1 MLANNLKYLRK
12 QRKETQEYVA
22 DALGINRTTYA
33 DYERGKTEPIASLLL
48 KIARYFD
55 VNPADLLIVDLG
67 VPLFHQRNSEPPNIY
82 AEGLRVVAVT
92 VNDNR
97 KENIELVPVNAIAGY
112 AIDFSNPEFIKDL
125 PRFNLPGL
133 SEGTYRAFEI
143 QGKSMP
149 PIHEGF
155 IVVGRYV
162 DRWQDLKNG
171 KRYILVLKQEGVV
184 FKRVVNEIGQNRKLV
199 LFSDNPEFLPFTVGV
214 TNVLEAWEMVAY
226 LGFPDDPINTSEAIF
241 DKLQAIDQKLSILT
255 YNNH

>member
-1 MLANNLKYLRK
+1 MLANNLKYLRR
-12 QRKETQEYVA
+12 QRKETQEHVA
-22 DALGINRTTYA
+22 DALDINRTTYA

-55 VNPADLLIVDLG
+55 VDPTDLLTVDLG
-67 VPLFHQRNSEPPNIY
+67 IPLFHQRNSEPPNIY
-82 AEGLRVVAVT
+82 ADGLRVVAVT

-97 KENIELVPVNAIAGY
+97 KENIELVPVNAVAGY
-112 AIDFSNPEFIKDL
+112 AIGFSNPEFIQDL

-133 SEGTYRAFEI
+133 PDGTYRAFEI

-171 KRYILVLKQEGVV
+171 KPYILILKNEGVV
-184 FKRVVNEIGQNRKLV
+184 FKRVINEIGQNRKLV
-199 LFSDNPEFLPFTVGV
+199 LFSDNPEFLPFTVSV

>member
-1 MLANNLKYLRK
+1 MLANNLKYLRR
-12 QRKETQEYVA
+12 QRKETQEHVA
-22 DALGINRTTYA
+22 DALEINRTTYA

-55 VNPADLLIVDLG
+55 VNPTDLLTIDLG

-82 AEGLRVVAVT
+82 VDGLRVVAVT

-97 KENIELVPVNAIAGY
+97 KENIELVPVNAVAGY
-112 AIDFSNPEFIKDL
+112 AIGFSNPEFIQDL

-133 SEGTYRAFEI
+133 SDGTYRAFEI

-149 PIHEGF
+149 PIHQGF

-162 DRWQDLKNG
+162 DQWQDLKNG
-171 KRYILVLKQEGVV
+171 KRYILVLKNEGVV
-184 FKRVVNEIGQNRKLV
+184 FKRVINEIGQNRKLV
-199 LFSDNPEFLPFTVGV
+199 LFSDNPEFLPFTVSV
-214 TNVLEAWEMVAY
+214 TDVFEAWEMVAY
-226 LGFPDDPINTSEAIF
+226 LGFPDDPSNTSEAIF
-241 DKLQAIDQKLSILT
+241 DKLQAIEQKLSILT